1 MNILIFF
8 LLLDEGTCCNTNYI
22 HLAQR
27 QYSYSCCKAKSY
39 SACLKSIFLEYSET
53 TYFYAKIIK
62 IFTVNVLKFQK
73 LLFHT
78 FMPPPP
84 PPPPP
89 PPTIRRK
96 VEREY
101 RSAVLIQNFFPQKT
115 GFDRYFMQIIS
126 IRGNLPEISKP
137 VFFS

>member
-78 FMPPPP
+78 FMPPHHSKKGGKGIS
-84 PPPPP
+84 
-89 PPTIRRK
+89 IRSPHPK
-96 VEREY
+96 
-101 RSAVLIQNFFPQKT
+101 FFPQKT

-137 VFFS
+137 VFF